1 MPLPANTFQMMAG
14 DAQFGPIE
22 MGSIFTVL
30 KSAPIRKKL
39 KTYLPHHLMI
49 FDPTETKFGQYK
61 PEMHVTKTIEIA
73 MSDEVRFTP
82 VSLTSKKAKSFGTF
96 LRLVNF
102 RLAASFQAT
111 LRLI

>member
-1 MPLPANTFQMMAG
+1 M
-14 DAQFGPIE
+14 
-22 MGSIFTVL
+22 
-30 KSAPIRKKL
+30 RKTETCL
-39 KTYLPHHLMI
+39 THYLMI
-49 FDPTETKFGQYK
+49 FDPTGTKFGQYK